1 MLTLLLWHYCK
12 TFGQRRKQS
21 AFDLVLLVLKIGEKK
36 YIVTQIDWEKDVH
49 LAINEIQIKQTIK
62 DVNNEAVVK
71 DSFLLYSMKKPKSIE
86 GVVATV
92 LHQD

>member
-1 MLTLLLWHYCK
+1 M
-12 TFGQRRKQS
+12 
-21 AFDLVLLVLKIGEKK
+21 LKIGEKK

-62 DVNNEAVVK
+62 DVNNEAVVN
-71 DSFLLYSMKKPKSIE
+71 DSILLYSMKKPKSIE